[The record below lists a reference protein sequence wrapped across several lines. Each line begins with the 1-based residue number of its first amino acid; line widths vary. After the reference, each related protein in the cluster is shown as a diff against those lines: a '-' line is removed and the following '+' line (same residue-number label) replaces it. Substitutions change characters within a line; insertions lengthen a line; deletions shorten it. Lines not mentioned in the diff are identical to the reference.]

1 MNIEI
6 NHLSHK
12 YEVRKMSEKD
22 IPIIYEMCLNNQQ
35 YYKYC
40 SKQPSVEL
48 IRSDLEITPPGSFQ

>member
-35 YYKYC
+35 YYKY
-40 SKQPSVEL
+40 
-48 IRSDLEITPPGSFQ
+48 